1 MADEYRPFSPA
12 RVAAVKELWA
22 KIEARREAYRA
33 TLPAGSAND
42 GVTCPFAA
50 DMVCR
55 SGCPT
60 QRDRACVNGLDEE
73 D

>member
-1 MADEYRPFSPA
+1 MSSYNPPSPERQAAA
-12 RVAAVKELWA
+12 RELWA

-33 TLPAGSAND
+33 TLPAGTVNRD
-42 GVTCPFAA
+42 VRCPFSA

-60 QRDRACVNGLDEE
+60 QRDRACINGIDEE